1 MKKNIYYLL
10 TALLTMTLSIGSAT
24 ARADGGFTRGIGV
37 YPGRSVDYKG
47 PDMAKSGEYRN
58 VALNRAA
65 YASSSIDYNLTAQ
78 LVTDG
83 ISCKGEPAMLDVLIN
98 GRRQGLRDKEKSI
111 DGNVHSAVIV
121 DGERASVQYDWTGM
135 AVRLDTLRL
144 LAEAVYYPDKAVN
157 GYCIKV
163 LASDDGRQWKEI
175 GRQESRSLPGV
186 ATRQMVS
193 SDPNKQEAAIR
204 LPLRLVGT
212 DIPLNASLLTSHSS
226 LPTPHSYRHMRIEL
240 DMDGCAYWR
249 LYEVDGGRYVASG
262 DLSTA
267 KGGRWISTNDS
278 WLPSSRFTSAWV
290 ADSRIDSKPWLTVD
304 LGAEADIDKIVL
316 SWIHKPAVCNVQ
328 VSDDGKSWKDLRLT
342 PDSEVRK
349 TEAQKTEAWKSGHY
363 IKHNLPTPDSSIL
376 TPNPT
381 CCRYVRLT
389 MAEPDASGL
398 FALGEMQVWGK
409 GGLVPVVAK
418 SVGDG
423 IGSWQLRRDGDNQWI
438 AATVPGTVLTSYMNI
453 GAVPDNRYAN
463 NMRQISESFFKSDF
477 WYKANVKINA
487 LDKSRRTYLCFDGI
501 NWKAEVWLNGKQIG
515 RIEGA
520 FKRAKFDITA
530 MLRKGDN
537 RLEVKVLRN
546 EHFGPVKVKNSESTD
561 INGGVLG
568 ADNPTFHATIGWDWI
583 TSLPGR
589 EVGIWNDVYLAHDRG
604 VSVADP
610 VVTTKLSG
618 DKRLADMTPAV
629 MVKNY
634 GAARKDVTVKGWI
647 GGITFSKKVSLLP
660 HEEKEVAFTP
670 GEFPQLKGQEMR
682 LWWPNGYGDPYL
694 YDAGFSIEGDK
705 EAVVNY
711 KAGIREMSYET
722 LDTDTKIFVNGKR
735 LVPLGGNWGFSETN
749 LNYRGREYDVAVRY
763 HKEMNFNM
771 IRNWVGQIGEEE
783 FYDACDKYGIMVWQD
798 FWLANPWD
806 GPDPYNESMFLDNS
820 EDLIKKIRRH
830 PSIGIYVGRN
840 EGYPPKTLDDSFR
853 QQIKQLHPQ
862 LGYIPSSADDGVSGH
877 GPYRMMD
884 TKYYFDHQT
893 GKLHSERGMPNVPS
907 YESLKRMLAPD
918 SLWPIGEAWGQHD
931 FTLQGA
937 QRGSSFCDIMEK
949 RFGKPQGAEQ
959 FTEWAQWLDYEGYRA
974 MYESSQQLRKGL
986 VIWMSHSCWPSMVWC
1001 TYDYYFE
1008 PTAAYFGAKKACEPL
1023 HVQFNPSKREV
1034 EVVNIAAGNQRKV
1047 AVVAQVLDM
1056 RGNVLS
1062 EQKKD
1067 VTVGEDRTQ
1076 SCMKIDSPKDS
1087 ICFIRLR
1094 LEENGGVVSENFY
1107 VDAKTD
1113 ESWRALAA
1121 LPKADVEAKI
1131 SVNPQASAHGSQH
1144 LSVTLTNK
1152 SGVPAM
1158 LIRLNLK
1165 GSDGEQIL
1173 PVIYSD
1179 NYFHLMPGETKVV
1192 SVGYEREDGR
1202 GVKPVV
1208 DVSGFN
1214 LRQ

>member
-1 MKKNIYYLL
+1 MPV
-10 TALLTMTLSIGSAT
+10 ALLAMVLSIGYAT
-24 ARADGGFTRGIGV
+24 ARADGGLTRGIGV
-37 YPGRSVDYKG
+37 YPGRVADYKG
-47 PDMAKSGEYRN
+47 PAMTVDKSYRN

-83 ISCKGEPAMLDVLIN
+83 MSCKGEPAMLSVLIN
-98 GRRQGLRDKEKSI
+98 GKQPGLRDKEKTV
-111 DGNVHSAVIV
+111 DGNVHSSAIV
-121 DGERASVQYDWTGM
+121 EGERASVQYDWSGM
-135 AVRLDTLRL
+135 SVSLDTLRL

-212 DIPLNASLLTSHSS
+212 DIPLNASLQ
-226 LPTPHSYRHMRIEL
+226 TPHSYRHLRIEF

-249 LYEVDGGRYVASG
+249 LYETDGGRYVAAG
-262 DLSTA
+262 DLSTD

-290 ADSRIDSKPWLTVD
+290 ADSRIDPKPWLYID
-304 LGAEADIDKIVL
+304 LGAKADIDKIVL

-328 VSDDGKSWKDLRLT
+328 VSDDGKSWKDCPATVTSQPAALEARL
-342 PDSEVRK
+342 
-349 TEAQKTEAWKSGHY
+349 
-363 IKHNLPTPDSSIL
+363 SI
-376 TPNPT
+376 PNIR
-381 CCRYVRLT
+381 CRYVRIS
-389 MAEPDASGL
+389 MAEPDAGGL

-409 GGLVPVVAK
+409 GGVVPVAAK
-418 SVGDG
+418 AGGNG
-423 IGSWQLRRDGDNQWI
+423 IGSWQLRRDGDSRWI

-453 GAVPDNRYAN
+453 SAVPDNRVAN

-477 WYKANVKINA
+477 WYRANVKVNA
-487 LDKSRRTYLCFDGI
+487 LDNSRRTYLCFDGI
-501 NWKAEVWLNGKQIG
+501 NWKAEVWLNGKRIG
-515 RIEGA
+515 RIDGA
-520 FKRAKFDITA
+520 FKRAKFDVTA

-546 EHFGPVKVKNSESTD
+546 EHFGAVKVKNSESTD

-568 ADNPTFHATIGWDWI
+568 ADNPTFHAAIGWDWI

-589 EVGIWNDVYLAHDRG
+589 EVGIWNDVYIAHDRG

-634 GAARKDVTVKGWI
+634 GAARKDVTVNGRI
-647 GGITFSKKVSLLP
+647 GTITFSKKVSLLP

-670 GEFPQLKGQEMR
+670 DEFPQLKGQEMQ
-682 LWWPNGYGDPYL
+682 LWWPNGYGEPYL
-694 YDAGFSIEGDK
+694 YDAAFSIDGDK

-806 GPDPYNESMFLDNS
+806 GPDPYNEAMFLDNS

-840 EGYPPKTLDDSFR
+840 EGYPPKTLDDGFR

-862 LGYIPSSADDGVSGH
+862 LGYIPSSADGGVSGH

-884 TKYYFDHQT
+884 TKYYFDHQS

-937 QRGSSFCDIMEK
+937 QRGTSFCNIMEK
-949 RFGKPQGAEQ
+949 RFGKPQDAKQ

-974 MYESSQQLRKGL
+974 MYESSQQQRKGL
-986 VIWMSHSCWPSMVWC
+986 LIWMSHSCWPSMVWC

-1034 EVVNIAAGNQRKV
+1034 EVVNIAAGSQRKV
-1047 AVVAQVLDM
+1047 SVVAQVLGI
-1056 RGNVLS
+1056 RGNVLL
-1062 EQKKD
+1062 EQRKE

-1076 SCMKIDSPKDS
+1076 SCMKIEAPQDS

-1094 LEENGGVVSENFY
+1094 LEENGGVMSENFY

-1113 ESWRALAA
+1113 ESWKALAA
-1121 LPKADVEAKI
+1121 LPKAEVAAMA
-1131 SVNPQASAHGSQH
+1131 VAGTRRLARGTQH

-1152 SGVPAM
+1152 SDVPAM

-1192 SVGYEREDGR
+1192 SVSYEREDGR
-1202 GVKPVV
+1202 RVQPVI

-1214 LRQ
+1214 LMHNS